1 LDDLRHQ
8 LQVGRRNKPNWSNAR
23 RTGPD
28 NVASI
33 DKGAHKRQRSADR
46 DRSLEKG
53 RNGEAI
59 MKYRNR
65 VGALAI
71 GLGAAIQPAVAQEYP
86 NRVITMV
93 MPFAAGGPGDTIARI
108 VGAAMSQH
116 LGQQIMIENTVGA
129 GGTIGTHRVA
139 KAPADGY
146 TVLLMHVGQ
155 ATSVALYKKLPY
167 DPVSDFDTIGLV
179 TDVPMILV
187 ARPDY
192 PPKDLL
198 ELITYVKERGDKAL
212 YAHSGIGSAAHL
224 CGMIFQSATG
234 TAPSMV
240 PYKGGGP
247 VLNDLM
253 GGHLDF
259 YCDPA
264 TGPTPLVKSG
274 KLKAYAVTTKT
285 RLKTLPDLPTTAEA
299 GAPKIE
305 VSTWYGMYVPKGTP
319 KAVIDKLAAALQGAL
334 KDPSVISRF
343 AELSMEPVSQDQAT
357 PAALDTFLKAE
368 VVKWSAVIKAAGVQ
382 PQ

>member
-1 LDDLRHQ
+1 MRL
-8 LQVGRRNKPNWSNAR
+8 KSWA
-23 RTGPD
+23 
-28 NVASI
+28 A
-33 DKGAHKRQRSADR
+33 
-46 DRSLEKG
+46 
-53 RNGEAI
+53 
-59 MKYRNR
+59 
-65 VGALAI
+65 ALAV
-71 GLGAAIQPAVAQEYP
+71 GLAAIAQPAVAQEYP

-116 LGQQIMIENTVGA
+116 LGQQIIIENTVGA

-146 TVLLMHVGQ
+146 TILLMHVGQ
-155 ATSVALYKKLPY
+155 ATSVSLYKKLPY
-167 DPVSDFDTIGLV
+167 DPVNDFEKIGLV

-192 PPKDLL
+192 PPNNLQ
-198 ELITYVKERGDKAL
+198 ELIAYVKERGDKAL

-234 TAPSMV
+234 TTPSMV

-253 GGHLDF
+253 GGHVDF

-264 TGPTPLVKSG
+264 TGPTPLVKGG
-274 KLKAYAVTTKT
+274 KIKAYAVTTKT

-305 VSTWYGMYVPKGTP
+305 VSTWYGMYAPRGTP
-319 KAVIDKLAAALQGAL
+319 KAAVDKLATALQAAL

-343 AELSMEPVSQDQAT
+343 AELSMEPVGQDQAT
-357 PAALDTFLKAE
+357 PAALDAFLKAE
-368 VVKWSAVIKAAGVQ
+368 VEKWSAVIKAAGVQ